1 MHWCD
6 GSSWWGSIRL
16 LTQRSLEHFESVQCT
31 VIEVFTVHVFT
42 NKFSVRAT
50 CERLLNPAYLAE
62 VADMMHYVHTRSL
75 GSKRNWTASPF
86 PINDWQLFSRY
97 TFTRWFNLYWLQ
109 NMSAA
114 SPANF
119 WAAWYKGAAGD
130 IRRGVGGES
139 QLASIYSSSALRF
152 AILSWGLGANK
163 APARDSWTS
172 PISDA
177 GWFLAVMVALSSLR
191 ESLLPWLVR
200 TITVNIYANTTRTSK
215 DIGCWVV
222 GHTQIV

>member
-1 MHWCD
+1 MYIVHLH
-6 GSSWWGSIRL
+6 SIK
-16 LTQRSLEHFESVQCT
+16 T
-31 VIEVFTVHVFT
+31 VIKVFTVHGFT
-42 NKFSVRAT
+42 NKYSIHAT
-50 CERLLNPAYLAE
+50 CERLDLSYVDNGLLNPAYLAE
-62 VADMMHYVHTRSL
+62 VADMKHLGAQTQDDL